1 MSDLE
6 TFRDGYS
13 RDGYSR
19 DGNSHEHS
27 VGVIAALD
35 IGTNSFHMVVAR
47 HRGAQRFEVIAREKE
62 MIRLGHGA
70 TDMKHLSADAIERA
84 VASILRMSQIAT
96 SYKAQHLRAVA
107 TSATREAANADQF
120 LRLVR
125 ERTGVEI
132 EVISGIEEARLIYL
146 GILQAVPVFTDRC
159 LLIDIGGG
167 STELLIGERAEMLT
181 ARSFKLGAVRL
192 TDRFFP
198 GGHIAPGSIEAC
210 RNYISSVIAHFDDE
224 LAEYGFE
231 TVVASSGTAE
241 TLARMIHARRGG
253 STLRTYNKMEFTRA
267 ELGEVTAAICAATDS
282 AARSRLTGL
291 EASRADIAVAG
302 ALILEQIAERW
313 EIEAITFS
321 EAALREG
328 VMVETAQRLA
338 HHLAHH
344 PAHHPAGAHASHET
358 TLARTEV
365 RDVAHRSVL
374 HLRDRCDEDP
384 QHSDQV
390 ARLALGLFDALIE
403 IGLIE
408 ACGRDRE
415 LLEFGALLAN
425 VGLVVAHSKHHIHAY
440 YVVRNSELTGL
451 TDHEINLIAQIA
463 RYHRKSHPKPSHPEF
478 AALSSIDQS
487 RVRTLAGIVRIAIG
501 LDRTHRSQV
510 AGVRVEV
517 SEAEPASATGDT
529 SDVTG
534 APHTLMITAQAAAA
548 DRDLGLEIYA
558 ANERRELLAEV
569 LGLSIT
575 IRAGS

>member
-1 MSDLE
+1 MAVSDLE

-13 RDGYSR
+13 RDEYSR

-27 VGVIAALD
+27 AGIIAALD

-84 VASILRMSQIAT
+84 VASISRMSQIAT

-198 GGHIAPGSIEAC
+198 GGNIAPGSIEAC

-253 STLRTYNKMEFTRA
+253 PTLRTYNKMEFTRA

-344 PAHHPAGAHASHET
+344 PAGAHASHGT

-390 ARLALGLFDALIE
+390 ARLALGLFDALTE

-408 ACGRDRE
+408 ARGRDRE

-451 TDHEINLIAQIA
+451 TDHEIDLIAQIA
-463 RYHRKSHPKPSHPEF
+463 RYHRKSHPKSSHPEF
-478 AALSSIDQS
+478 AALSTTDQS

-501 LDRTHRSQV
+501 LDRTHRAQV
-510 AGVRVEV
+510 ASVRVEV
-517 SEAEPASATGDT
+517 SEAEPASDATEI
-529 SDVTG
+529 TG
-534 APHTLMITAQAAAA
+534 APRTLVITAEAAAA

-569 LGLSIT
+569 LDLSVT